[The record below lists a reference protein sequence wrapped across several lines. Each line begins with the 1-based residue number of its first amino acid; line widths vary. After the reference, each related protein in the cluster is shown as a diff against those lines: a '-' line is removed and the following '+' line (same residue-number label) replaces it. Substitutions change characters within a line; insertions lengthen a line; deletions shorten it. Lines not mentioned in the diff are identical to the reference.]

1 MKNFRLTAAQ
11 VLLVLC
17 AAACAATV
25 IYLKYNTDAKV
36 GNFGAEYV
44 SNITL
49 GDLARNL
56 TIGEG
61 ADYGG

>member
-17 AAACAATV
+17 AAAFAATV
-25 IYLKYNTDAKV
+25 IYIKYNADAKV

-56 TIGEG
+56 KTGEG
-61 ADYGG
+61 VGYDG